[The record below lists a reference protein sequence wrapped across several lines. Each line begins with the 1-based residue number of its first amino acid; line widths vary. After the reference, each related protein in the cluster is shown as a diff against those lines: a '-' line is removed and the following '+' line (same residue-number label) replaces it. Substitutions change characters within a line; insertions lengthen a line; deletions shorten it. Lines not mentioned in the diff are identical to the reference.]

1 MPTNGQRSGGDF
13 GVGRIVQYR
22 CDAGYNLEGPPVRV
36 CQADGQWSGSL
47 PTCSRPSCLP
57 PSRIENGQRI
67 VSPDNGLY
75 SVGTTVTYSC
85 VAGYSLLGTNVLRC
99 LPNGQYSEPAPTC
112 RVSSCSDPGTPANAI
127 REGDEFTVSS
137 VVRFTCRPGYTLRGT
152 EFRVCQEDGSWT
164 GTPPECT
171 VSSCGNP
178 GQPENGIRFGST
190 FTVGAAVLFTCNDG
204 YRLVGDPRLTCQ
216 PNGQWNSARPVCTV
230 NQCTDPGM
238 VPQSTRTVS
247 DRRFITGTVIT
258 YTCSSGY
265 TLASGSLR
273 LTCQS
278 TGQYDNRPPVCDVL
292 SCADPGQP
300 DNGERYGDS
309 FRVGA
314 TVAYGCNAGY
324 NLVGGLTQ
332 QCQPDGQWSETRP
345 TCQAV
350 VITCGNPGL
359 PDNAVR
365 QGDSFTAG
373 DVVSYTCRPGYT
385 PVSGDLSRQC
395 QSNGQWT
402 GVLPTCQVSSTP
414 PSGCSDPGT
423 PRNGQRAVGAQFP
436 NVGAIIR
443 FRCLSGYRITG
454 SIRRVCQAN
463 GQWSGTQPT
472 CSTVQCAPVPS
483 IAGALVTIVPD
494 DGRYAAGTVVTVTCG
509 EGFELIGESL
519 LICDDSGRYSAA
531 LPQCQVATRPTTS
544 APVGITGNPVVT
556 SSPSET
562 PITPVWPD
570 PAFTSAPTYV
580 DLNLPASTQPSATYD
595 VYILRPGEPTF
606 SFLASYPVEPSIS
619 VQRVPIV
626 PGDTYQFVIRARIGD
641 LTSGNSAPITVPAE
655 DTPATTPGPTD
666 AVTTTAPDIPAPSW
680 PAEAFTAAASYADL
694 RFPGSLTPLLQYDV
708 FIQRPGEPSFSFLA
722 TYEATNTISVQRV
735 PLSPGQ
741 TYRFVFRARLGP
753 TTSENSIPIIVV
765 TGPGTDPVPDTSPTT
780 SPGLAAPV
788 WPEPSFSVSSTYVD
802 FNLPASNQPSARYEL
817 FIQRPGEQS
826 FAFFGSYDASPSVTV
841 QRVTPLQPGQTYQ
854 FTIRSVVN
862 GVPSPISDP
871 ITVTTST
878 GLEPTTAPPT
888 DLAPV
893 WPQPAFSV
901 STTYA
906 DLNLPAVNTPASQ
919 IEVFIQRP
927 GEQFTFLASYD
938 ASPSGTVQRVTPL
951 QPGRTYQFTM
961 RSVVNGVP
969 SPISDPITVTTTDD
983 GAEPTTPSPGLPAP
997 VWPRPAFS
1005 VSSTYVD
1012 LNLPAASQPS
1022 TRYVIYVQRPGEQ
1035 SFTFF
1040 GSYPASPSISVQ
1052 RVPMSPGQ
1060 TYQFVIRSVVNG
1072 VNSPQSVPISVT
1084 ARDTTEPATQSPGGT
1099 AAPVWPEPS
1108 FSVSST
1114 YVDLNLPASNQ
1125 PSARYELFIQRPGEQ
1140 SFAFFGSYDASPSVT
1155 MQRVTPLQPGQT
1167 YQFTIRSVV
1176 NGVPSPNSAP
1186 ITVTTSGGTEPSTSS
1201 PELPAPVWPQPAFSV
1216 SSTYVDLN
1224 LPAASQPSSTRY
1236 VIYVQRPGEQ
1246 SFTFFGTFP
1255 ASPSI
1260 SVQRV
1265 PMSPGQ
1271 TYQFVIRSV
1280 VNGVNSP
1287 QSVPI
1292 SVTAGDGTEP
1302 ATQSPGDG
1310 APVWPEPSFSVSSTY
1325 VDLNL
1330 PANNQP
1336 SAQYELFIQR
1346 PGEQSFAFF
1355 GSYDASPSITVQR
1368 VTPLQPGQTYQFTI
1382 RSVVNGVPSPI
1393 SDPIT
1398 VTTSG
1403 GTEPSTSSPELPAPV
1418 WPQPAFS
1425 VSSTYVD
1432 LNLPAASQ
1440 PSSRYVIYVQRP
1452 GEQSFTFFGSYPASP
1467 SISVRR
1473 VPMSPGQTYQF
1484 VIRSV
1489 VNGVNSPQSV
1499 PISVTARDTT
1509 EPATQSPGDGAP
1521 VWPEPSFSVSS
1532 TYVDLNLPAN
1542 NQPSARYEL
1551 FIQRPGEQ
1559 SFAFFGSYD
1568 ASPSITVQRVIP
1580 LQPGQTYQFTIRSV
1594 VNGVPSPISDPITV
1608 TTSGGTEPSTSS
1620 PELPAPVWPQPAFS
1634 VSSTY
1639 VDLNLPAASQPSSQY
1654 VIYVQRP
1661 GEQSFT
1667 FFGSYPA
1674 SPSISVQRVPMSP
1687 GQTYQFVI
1695 RSVVNGVNSP
1705 QSVPI
1710 SVTARDTT
1718 EPTTQSPGDGAP
1730 VWPEP
1735 SFSVSSTYVDLNLPA
1750 NNQPSARYELFIQR
1764 PGEQSFAFFGSYDA
1778 SPSITV
1784 QRVTP
1789 LQPGQTYQ
1797 FTIRSVVNGVPS
1809 PNSAPITVTT
1819 SDGTEPSTSSPG
1831 LPAPVWPQPAFSVSS
1846 TYVDLNLPAASQP
1859 STQYVIYVQR
1869 PGEQSF
1875 TFFGSYPASP
1885 SISVQRV
1892 PMSPGQTYQFVI
1904 RSVVNGVNSPQ
1915 SVPISVTARDTTEP
1929 ATPSPGDGAPV
1940 WPEPSFSVSS
1950 TYVDLNLPASNQPSA
1965 RYELFIQRPGEQS
1978 FAFFGSYDASQSITV
1993 QRVTPLQPGQT
2004 YQFTI
2009 RSVVNGVPSLI
2020 SAPITVTTSDG
2031 TEPSTSSPGLP
2042 APVWPQPAFSVSS
2055 TYVDLNLPAASQ
2067 PSTQY
2072 VIYVQRPGEQSF
2084 TFFGSYP
2091 ASPSISV
2098 QRVPMSPGQTY
2109 QFVIRSVVNG
2119 VNSPQSVPI
2128 SVTARDTTE
2137 PATPSPGDGAPVWP
2151 EPSFSVSSTY
2161 VDLNLPASNQPS
2173 ARYELFIQ
2181 RPGEQSFAFF
2191 GSYDA
2196 SPSITVQRV
2205 TPLQP
2210 GQTYQFTIRSVVN
2223 GVPSPNSASIT
2234 VTTGDGTEPS
2244 TSSPGLL
2251 APVWPQPAFSV
2262 SSTYVDLNLPAA
2274 SQPSSTRYVIYVQRP
2289 GEQSFTF
2296 FGSYPASP
2304 SISVQRVPMS
2314 PGQTYQFVIRSV
2326 VNGVNSPQSVPI
2338 SVTARDSDGPS
2349 TKSPSAPAPVWPQ
2362 PAFSASSTYVELNLP
2377 AASQP
2382 STQYLIYIQRPGEQ
2396 SFSFL
2401 GSYPG
2406 SSSGSVQRIPLSPG
2420 QTYQFTIESS
2430 VNGVPSAQSVPIT
2443 VVTSGGTEP
2452 STTAPA
2458 PEIPAPV
2465 WPQPAFSVSS
2475 TYVDL
2480 NLPAASQ
2487 AATRYEVFILRPNEQ
2502 SYSFFGIFDASASGS
2517 VQRIPLAPG
2526 ETYQFVIRSSVNGAT
2541 SSQSIP
2547 ITVVAG
2553 DSMESTMP
2561 PSPTVPAPVWP
2572 KPAYR
2577 VTSSYVDLNLPPSS
2591 SQSST
2596 EYDCYILRPGQAAF
2610 VFLATYQASATEI
2623 TVQRVPLEPGQ
2634 TYRFRLRSRVGGAVS
2649 ADSVPITVNTVS
2661 VADKDLNLDFCA
2673 DPGVPANG
2681 LRTGKKPFVE
2691 GAVVLYRC
2699 FQSFTML
2706 GAATQRCQ
2714 ADGTWSG
2721 SRPTCSKGG
2730 SIASPPTRST
2740 VVYGEYSAWSA
2751 WECSVTCGQG
2761 VQVRRRTCQKSSPE
2775 QTCHGPAVENGVCR
2789 KAACSG
2795 NTNGVDHGQAILPGC
2810 SPGTGTALD
2819 LMLIVHE
2826 PQNALYFNQVVNFTR
2841 ALLSHVA
2848 VPPVHVGMVRYGTR
2862 PAIEFGLARHETYSS
2877 LMSAV
2882 KQLTHSVRGAAVAT
2896 GSALQSART
2905 LFFEEV
2911 GARRGARRVVLLITS
2926 ASFDAGSIPGPE
2938 ADRLRSLGARVIVVG
2953 VGNINRKELTDIAS
2967 PSQVHVNENIVDV
2980 DDGTQ
2985 LLPKAPAVARLIC
2998 STPA

>member
-1639 VDLNLPAASQPSSQY
+1639 VDLNLPAASQPSSTRY

-1674 SPSISVQRVPMSP
+1674 SPSISIQRIPMSP

-1718 EPTTQSPGDGAP
+1718 GPGTQ
-1730 VWPEP
+1730 
-1735 SFSVSSTYVDLNLPA
+1735 
-1750 NNQPSARYELFIQR
+1750 
-1764 PGEQSFAFFGSYDA
+1764 
-1778 SPSITV
+1778 
-1784 QRVTP
+1784 
-1789 LQPGQTYQ
+1789 
-1797 FTIRSVVNGVPS
+1797 
-1809 PNSAPITVTT
+1809 
-1819 SDGTEPSTSSPG
+1819 
-1831 LPAPVWPQPAFSVSS
+1831 
-1846 TYVDLNLPAASQP
+1846 
-1859 STQYVIYVQR
+1859 
-1869 PGEQSF
+1869 
-1875 TFFGSYPASP
+1875 
-1885 SISVQRV
+1885 
-1892 PMSPGQTYQFVI
+1892 
-1904 RSVVNGVNSPQ
+1904 
-1915 SVPISVTARDTTEP
+1915 
-1929 ATPSPGDGAPV
+1929 SPGDGAPV

-1978 FAFFGSYDASQSITV
+1978 FAFFGSYDASQSVTV
-1993 QRVTPLQPGQT
+1993 QRVTPLQPSQT
-2004 YQFTI
+2004 YQF
-2009 RSVVNGVPSLI
+2009 S
-2020 SAPITVTTSDG
+2020 
-2031 TEPSTSSPGLP
+2031 
-2042 APVWPQPAFSVSS
+2042 
-2055 TYVDLNLPAASQ
+2055 
-2067 PSTQY
+2067 
-2072 VIYVQRPGEQSF
+2072 
-2084 TFFGSYP
+2084 
-2091 ASPSISV
+2091 
-2098 QRVPMSPGQTY
+2098 
-2109 QFVIRSVVNG
+2109 
-2119 VNSPQSVPI
+2119 
-2128 SVTARDTTE
+2128 
-2137 PATPSPGDGAPVWP
+2137 
-2151 EPSFSVSSTY
+2151 
-2161 VDLNLPASNQPS
+2161 
-2173 ARYELFIQ
+2173 
-2181 RPGEQSFAFF
+2181 
-2191 GSYDA
+2191 
-2196 SPSITVQRV
+2196 
-2205 TPLQP
+2205 
-2210 GQTYQFTIRSVVN
+2210 IRSVVN
-2223 GVPSPNSASIT
+2223 GVPSPIGAPIT
-2234 VTTGDGTEPS
+2234 VITSDGTEPS

-2274 SQPSSTRYVIYVQRP
+2274 SQPSSQYVIYVQRP